1 MAAPAVSCPAPFLA
15 ESAYPYTAGL
25 RSGRFCGPFA
35 PGVSCCLPCPLEGLV
50 TSDAFQRNLK
60 IAYWF
65 NVPALLCQVFLL
77 ASFAVLKEKHSH
89 AHYLS
94 VGLCISLAL
103 LELSFI
109 IPLGVEPDVCHDAIT
124 PNDIHSDMTCAWS
137 GALLEAGAMAGA
149 VWILLR
155 SLWTHLRVCADLH
168 HSTPLFWT
176 AQTLGWGLPA
186 LFLAISLPI
195 TGVSYQV
202 GTTCFPNQ
210 RSAFITWFGW
220 LLAFACLA
228 ALLQLITTGFCLW
241 LYLRHFLHLGNNSS
255 ADSADSSSRPETALV
270 PLNTSSP
277 SQNPSIPPAS
287 HRATATT
294 TPYLSKRL
302 AYHRVRSLLLLQWR
316 SIALSLFVITSTF
329 YFGVVF
335 AATTRAAHAD
345 STPSKTAAIEIQA
358 ACLVLNNGRKG
369 ECLQYA
375 RGFVL
380 GEGVVL
386 ATFYM
391 SALIGVVT
399 FGLMVRRDMVVGWW
413 ELIGGAGAHWA
424 RRRGRGRELRDDGGG
439 SGGGGKMVQMTDE
452 VGMAEVPEAGDVG
465 IRHETTDLFD
475 GEDGD
480 EADVDAHRPER
491 TRVRGGEA
499 SGDPPSGGG
508 DGGIEAGD
516 VGTRHETT
524 DFFDDHNG
532 VGDEIDE
539 EAQRPKRTRRVRE
552 DLDDI

>member
-1 MAAPAVSCPAPFLA
+1 
-15 ESAYPYTAGL
+15 
-25 RSGRFCGPFA
+25 
-35 PGVSCCLPCPLEGLV
+35 
-50 TSDAFQRNLK
+50 
-60 IAYWF
+60 
-65 NVPALLCQVFLL
+65 
-77 ASFAVLKEKHSH
+77 
-89 AHYLS
+89 
-94 VGLCISLAL
+94 
-103 LELSFI
+103 
-109 IPLGVEPDVCHDAIT
+109 
-124 PNDIHSDMTCAWS
+124 
-137 GALLEAGAMAGA
+137 
-149 VWILLR
+149 
-155 SLWTHLRVCADLH
+155 
-168 HSTPLFWT
+168 
-176 AQTLGWGLPA
+176 
-186 LFLAISLPI
+186 
-195 TGVSYQV
+195 
-202 GTTCFPNQ
+202 
-210 RSAFITWFGW
+210 
-220 LLAFACLA
+220 
-228 ALLQLITTGFCLW
+228 
-241 LYLRHFLHLGNNSS
+241 
-255 ADSADSSSRPETALV
+255 
-270 PLNTSSP
+270 
-277 SQNPSIPPAS
+277 
-287 HRATATT
+287 
-294 TPYLSKRL
+294 
-302 AYHRVRSLLLLQWR
+302 
-316 SIALSLFVITSTF
+316 VITSTF

-345 STPSKTAAIEIQA
+345 STPSKTAAIEIRA